1 VKATDVLRI
10 LAQGRAGT
18 TMCPSDVARALD
30 PDGWRALM
38 PAVRRAAFEL
48 VDAGEADVLQRGRV
62 VDGRAARGAIRIR
75 KRPRET

>member
-1 VKATDVLRI
+1 MKATDVLRI